1 MDLESFCPYRA
12 YGSYLFY
19 PGCCPGLGASAL
31 SGRMGISD
39 ISLVLDPIKLQKI
52 IFLFFK
58 HPLPFLEALYSF
70 LAKLSETFLCLFYT
84 LFLVEM
90 SLAEEFISIADYL
103 LLHGFRQ
110 KILVRQ
116 WQLLLLDLLFRNAG
130 TGVALAYPSMSLISF
145 LAQQFGTQ
153 SAMTDVRLRTET
165 VNARSIGL
173 KDSDIVKH
181 GCFLYKPGI
190 QMQFGMRRNNL

>member
-12 YGSYLFY
+12 YDSYLFY

-31 SGRMGISD
+31 AGRMGTSEISQ
-39 ISLVLDPIKLQKI
+39 LLDPIKLQKI

-70 LAKLSETFLCLFYT
+70 LAKLSETFLCLFDT
-84 LFLVEM
+84 LFFVEM
-90 SLAEEFISIADYL
+90 SLAEEFVSIADYL

-130 TGVALAYPSMSLISF
+130 TGVALAYPSMSFISF

-153 SAMTDVRLRTET
+153 SAMTDVWLRTET

-173 KDSDIVKH
+173 EDSDVVKH

>member
-31 SGRMGISD
+31 SGRMGTSEISQA
-39 ISLVLDPIKLQKI
+39 LAQKNFRKLYFI
-52 IFLFFK
+52 FK
-58 HPLPFLEALYSF
+58 HSLPFLEALYSF
-70 LAKLSETFLCLFYT
+70 LAKLSETFLCLFDT
-84 LFLVEM
+84 LFFVEM

-173 KDSDIVKH
+173 EDSDIVKH

>member
-1 MDLESFCPYRA
+1 
-12 YGSYLFY
+12 
-19 PGCCPGLGASAL
+19 
-31 SGRMGISD
+31 
-39 ISLVLDPIKLQKI
+39 
-52 IFLFFK
+52 
-58 HPLPFLEALYSF
+58 
-70 LAKLSETFLCLFYT
+70 
-84 LFLVEM
+84 M

-116 WQLLLLDLLFRNAG
+116 RQLLLLYLLFGDAC

-181 GCFLYKPGI
+181 GCFLYKPSI

>member
-1 MDLESFCPYRA
+1 MGLESFCPYRA
-12 YGSYLFY
+12 YDSYLFY

-31 SGRMGISD
+31 AGRMGISD

-70 LAKLSETFLCLFYT
+70 LAKLSETFLCLFDT

-90 SLAEEFISIADYL
+90 SLAEEFVSIADYL

-116 WQLLLLDLLFRNAG
+116 WQLLLLDLLFRDAG
-130 TGVALAYPSMSLISF
+130 TGVALAYSSMSLITF

-173 KDSDIVKH
+173 EDSDVVKH

>member
-1 MDLESFCPYRA
+1 
-12 YGSYLFY
+12 
-19 PGCCPGLGASAL
+19 
-31 SGRMGISD
+31 
-39 ISLVLDPIKLQKI
+39 
-52 IFLFFK
+52 
-58 HPLPFLEALYSF
+58 
-70 LAKLSETFLCLFYT
+70 
-84 LFLVEM
+84 M

-110 KILVRQ
+110 KILMRQ
-116 WQLLLLDLLFRNAG
+116 WQLLLLDLLFRDAG
-130 TGVALAYPSMSLISF
+130 TGVALTYPSMSLISF

-153 SAMTDVRLRTET
+153 SAMTDVWLRTET